1 MLSLLLG
8 RRALVHN
15 SVTEIELNIV
25 PWNHLVWTHISLF
38 PQILGQG
45 VHLQNKHLKDH
56 FLLEKHPPIQRQTI
70 SAKKVV
76 RSRKNRHLF
85 SQVLIIDNSWAVES
99 KRRWRDLIRNCSPL
113 I

>member
-1 MLSLLLG
+1 MLG

-25 PWNHLVWTHISLF
+25 PWNLLVWTHISLF
-38 PQILGQG
+38 SQALGQG
-45 VHLQNKHLKDH
+45 VHSQNKHLKDH
-56 FLLEKHPPIQRQTI
+56 FLLEKHPPIQRQII

-76 RSRKNRHLF
+76 LVEGSQKNRHLF

-99 KRRWRDLIRNCSPL
+99 KKRVDRLV
-113 I
+113 